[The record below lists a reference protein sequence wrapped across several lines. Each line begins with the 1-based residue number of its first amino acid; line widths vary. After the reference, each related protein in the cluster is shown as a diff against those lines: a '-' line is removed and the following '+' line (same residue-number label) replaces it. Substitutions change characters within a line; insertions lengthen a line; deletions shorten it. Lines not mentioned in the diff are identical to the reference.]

1 VGSQNDAW
9 KALEKFKIPEE
20 ISKTCITR
28 IVTHE
33 FPDLDC
39 LFSIYLLR
47 KFGEKYY
54 SGLKDAKLEF
64 IPAGTLYQGKKGID
78 LIRDGIVTLDIEGGL
93 FDHHNSSIPNN
104 NKQSTVSIIAKEL
117 GVSNHRNLRK
127 LIDFI
132 NKNDIYGTGIQ
143 SRKSVDH
150 LIALPNLLKGLNL
163 IHKPDYNKVYLIV
176 EKMFE
181 AAYILENEFFYAID
195 DASSGLTFQI
205 TKKFKILAF
214 ESKSIMSSK
223 AGRYKKA
230 ALSIIKGENDS
241 INITSNNR
249 LWPNPDLTKIVK
261 VIRYAEAL
269 SGDRSIDKQ
278 GIGMIGSLEDWFL
291 HDSKTFI
298 SRGSFKKTDTPPSL
312 LSLNEV
318 KDLVIFCFTP
328 DARYLGQFK
337 NCSDIFLNIL
347 GGVIKI

>member
-1 VGSQNDAW
+1 MGSQNDAW
-9 KALEKFKIPEE
+9 KALEKLKIAEE
-20 ISKTCITR
+20 ISKTCVTR
-28 IVTHE
+28 IITHE

-78 LIRDGIVTLDIEGGL
+78 LIGDGIITLDIEGGL
-93 FDHHNSSIPNN
+93 FDHHNSSIPNY

-117 GVSNHRNLRK
+117 GVSNHRSLTK

-132 NKNDIYGTGIQ
+132 NKNDIFGTGIQ
-143 SRKSVDH
+143 SKDPVDH

-163 IHKPDYNKVYLIV
+163 IHKPDYNKVYLIA
-176 EKMFE
+176 EKLFE
-181 AAYILENEFFYAID
+181 AAYTLENEFFNAID
-195 DASSGLTFQI
+195 DVSSGVIFQV
-205 TKKFKILAF
+205 TAKFKILSF

-249 LWPNPDLTKIVK
+249 IWPNPDLTKIVK
-261 VIRYAEAL
+261 VIRFAEAL
-269 SGDRSIDKQ
+269 SGERSIDKQ
-278 GIGMIGSLEDWFL
+278 CIGMIGSLEDWFL

-312 LSLNEV
+312 LSLREV
-318 KDLVIFCFTP
+318 TDLVAFCFIQ
-328 DARYLGQFK
+328 DAKYLGQFK
-337 NCSDIFLNIL
+337 DSSEIFLNIL